1 MKPRAAA
8 QTELHRPHG
17 SAAADGDAVA
27 ITPETAGWRYTGLRV
42 LELAPGAV
50 RDLDTGPDEMVVL
63 PIAGSCVVEVEGL
76 RFDLE
81 GRANVFERA
90 TDFAYLPID
99 AAVRLSSPGGATL
112 ALPSAR
118 AERRYAP
125 AYGPATDVPVEV
137 RGAGS
142 ATRQLNNFFAPG
154 VLEAHRLVA
163 VEVLTPAGNTSSY
176 PPHKHDTAV
185 PGGEAELEEIY
196 YFRFDR
202 PGAFGLH
209 RTYAADRG
217 FDVTVAVEDGDVFL
231 VPRGYHGPCVALPDY
246 PMYYLN
252 VLAGPGAERSLAFS
266 DDPAHAWIRAAWKGQ
281 PRDPRVPLTREGA

>member
-1 MKPRAAA
+1 MKPRAVA
-8 QTELHRPHG
+8 TGLHLPHG
-17 SAAADGDAVA
+17 SAAAGGDAVA
-27 ITPETAGWRYTGLRV
+27 ITPEAAGWQYTGLRV

-50 RDLDTGPDEMVVL
+50 RNFDTGPDEIVVL
-63 PIAGSCVVEVEGL
+63 PIAGSCVVEVERQ

-81 GRANVFERA
+81 GRTNVFERV

-99 AAVRLSSPGGATL
+99 SAVRLSSPRGATL

-125 AYGPATDVPVEV
+125 AYGPAADVPVEV

-154 VLEAHRLVA
+154 VFEAHRLVA

-217 FDVTVAVEDGDVFL
+217 FDVTVAVGDGDVFL

-266 DDPAHAWIRAAWKGQ
+266 DDPAHAWIRAAWRGQ
-281 PRDPRVPLTREGA
+281 PRDPRVPMTREGA